1 MPIPN
6 FLPASGLVVLVMMTW
21 LLVKVSGVALLE
33 RTMQAKPGYE
43 DYMRRTNAFIPW
55 FPKSDLS

>member
-43 DYMRRTNAFIPW
+43 DYMRHTNAFIPW